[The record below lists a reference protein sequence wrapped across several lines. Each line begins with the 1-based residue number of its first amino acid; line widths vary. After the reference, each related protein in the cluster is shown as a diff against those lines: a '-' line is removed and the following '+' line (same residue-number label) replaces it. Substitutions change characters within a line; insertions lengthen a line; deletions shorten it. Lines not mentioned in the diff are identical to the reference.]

1 MLIQSQANFGFSELL
16 RHFHQS
22 DADRDLAED
31 AFMRRYKT
39 PAETKQSPERA
50 QGTRRLRMT
59 RLRTRGPDALGDMRQ
74 WLDRQDCM
82 PVSFD
87 IVRGKRGALLAN
99 VVFKEDHIAEAFL
112 RDFG

>member
-1 MLIQSQANFGFSELL
+1 MREVEVRLKRQKL
-16 RHFHQS
+16 
-22 DADRDLAED
+22 ADV
-31 AFMRRYKT
+31 
-39 PAETKQSPERA
+39 
-50 QGTRRLRMT
+50 
-59 RLRTRGPDALGDMRQ
+59 LGDMRQ